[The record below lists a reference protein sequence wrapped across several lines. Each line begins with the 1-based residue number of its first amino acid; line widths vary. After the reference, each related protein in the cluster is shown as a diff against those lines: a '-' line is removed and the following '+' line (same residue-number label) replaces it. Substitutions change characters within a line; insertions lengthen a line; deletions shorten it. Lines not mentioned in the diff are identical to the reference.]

1 MGYAQTYADAIMAR
15 GRVPMEPVNFVPD
28 WSDGPRKTK
37 HYPGAATVPLPA
49 DDGGVPEGA
58 TVARGLFGGGT
69 AADPAPGRF
78 DLAALSGLLRDSYG
92 LTGRRLGVQANTDL
106 NALPHYPLA
115 NWSRGTASGG
125 GLYPVAVYWASG
137 PGGPGLPGLHYYS
150 ARHHGMRRLL
160 TGDVTGEIRAA
171 LGPDAPGSAD
181 TDQYLV
187 LGIKYWQNAFKYN
200 SFSFHA
206 VSMDLGA
213 LLGTWRLWARAR
225 GLEIEP
231 ALWFDEARLQRLLG
245 VEPEAEGV
253 FAVVPLTWAGEPPAT
268 AGRPGRAPV
277 APPAPPA
284 PVAVRRTDAER
295 SRRVLTFE
303 ALSAMQ
309 RATAAGAADRPAPG
323 ALAPA
328 AAHPP
333 ARRQGAA
340 RELPDAAP
348 LTMTV
353 RRALRSRRSSFG
365 RFAAHRGLSAAQL
378 TAALA
383 AAHAGAELGGDSG
396 TAGGGAHLATLYA
409 FVNHVDGV
417 EPGAYAYD
425 PGRRALRLVSAGAP
439 GPFLQQN
446 YFLSN
451 YNLEQAGVVL
461 VPTVRTH
468 AVLEAVG
475 DRGYRL
481 VNATVGAIAQ
491 ATYTA
496 AAALGIGCGVALG
509 FDNLSYRE
517 ELDLEGTDEAP
528 LLIML
533 LGHERPAPA
542 DFRYEI
548 A

>member
-1 MGYAQTYADAIMAR
+1 MGYAHDYADAIMSR
-15 GRVPMEPVNFVPD
+15 GRVPMEPADFVPD

-37 HYPGAATVPLPA
+37 HYPGTEILPLPQ
-49 DDGGVPEGA
+49 DDGFPDDA
-58 TVARGLFGGGT
+58 TLARGLTGSDRGGEGFT
-69 AADPAPGRF
+69 LP
-78 DLAALSGLLRDSYG
+78 ALSGLLRDSYG

-106 NALPHYPLA
+106 SALPSYPMA

-125 GLYPVAVYWASG
+125 GLYPVAVYWAPG
-137 PGGPGLPGLHYYS
+137 AGGPVLPGLHYYS

-171 LGPDAPGSAD
+171 LGPDAPAAD
-181 TDQYLV
+181 SYLL

-213 LLGTWRLWARAR
+213 LLGTWRMWARAR

-245 VEPEAEGV
+245 VEAEAEGV
-253 FAVVPLTWAGEPPAT
+253 FAVVPLSWAGGGTRPEPPA
-268 AGRPGRAPV
+268 
-277 APPAPPA
+277 PAPGS
-284 PVAVRRTDAER
+284 VSVRHRDAER
-295 SRRVLTFE
+295 SRTVLGFD
-303 ALSAMQ
+303 ALRKMQ
-309 RATAAGAADRPAPG
+309 RATAAGATDHPAPG

-328 AAHPP
+328 AARPP
-333 ARRQGAA
+333 ATGGAVCA
-340 RELPDAAP
+340 LPPAAP

-353 RRALRSRRSSFG
+353 RGALRARRSSFG
-365 RFAAHRGLSAAQL
+365 RFAAQRPLSAAQL

-383 AAHAGAELGGDSG
+383 AAHAGASLGGDSAA
-396 TAGGGAHLATLYA
+396 AGGGPELATLYA

-425 PGRRALRLVSAGAP
+425 PERGALRLVSAGPP
-439 GPFLQQN
+439 GPFLQKN

-461 VPTVRTH
+461 VPTLRTH
-468 AVLEAVG
+468 AVLDAVG
-475 DRGYRL
+475 DRGYRV

-509 FDNLSYRE
+509 FDNISYRE
-517 ELDLEGTDEAP
+517 ELDLLGTDEAP